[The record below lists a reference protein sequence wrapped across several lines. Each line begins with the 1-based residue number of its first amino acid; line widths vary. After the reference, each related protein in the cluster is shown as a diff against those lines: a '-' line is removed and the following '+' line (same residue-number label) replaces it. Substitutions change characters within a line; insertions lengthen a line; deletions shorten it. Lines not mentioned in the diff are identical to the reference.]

1 MKKEFYKTSTSIGA
15 LLVLIGFVLPWYSA
29 GIISFSGYDI
39 PKMAEIAKNISDSF
53 SGSSDG
59 YKLYKLYYIL
69 YLFPI
74 VSIYLLYC
82 EYSQS
87 YKFKNAAKLSISLLM
102 IALIIYQVIE
112 NKDIIIIIKF
122 LGYGFFMT
130 LAGCSYLTFQ
140 IIKEF
145 KIDQNFLQKSINT
158 LKINI
163 SKWFVKN
170 KKIITVSAIM
180 VVSGVLLFSLIHKN
194 SYDKVII
201 AFKNQNWNEVKLN
214 YIQLNSDIA
223 DGKLNLN
230 QDERL
235 KIETIYSLTNKLELI
250 ENFKQKFNS
259 IDKKATSSFF
269 SLNLEWPDLQ
279 YTNNDISD
287 AEKADIDISHLQKI
301 YSTINDDF
309 KLSYAE
315 SIVNDDMNKQ
325 FLQENIEFNEK
336 KQSIDKL
343 VSSINMLI
351 DQVHDKKS
359 ATVKKRID
367 LINKELSDYK
377 KSGNQTVQILE
388 KPTFNLEPFTFN
400 DNEGEFDNGY
410 SENKKM
416 FEEKKYTAYQLRSNK
431 QRFIIYIN
439 NKKEILE
446 LDETQDETYINK
458 DYSLTMKFSKRIDDI
473 PSEDQGE
480 AIYDLTVKN
489 LKTSRE
495 ITKEVYCYCNFF

>member
-1 MKKEFYKTSTSIGA
+1 VNKEFYKTSTSIGA
-15 LLVLIGFVLPWYSA
+15 LLVLIGFILPWYSA

-39 PKMAEIAKNISDSF
+39 PKMVEIAKNISDSF
-53 SGSSDG
+53 SANSDG
-59 YKLYKLYYIL
+59 SNLYKLYYAL

-74 VSIYLLYC
+74 LSIYLLYC
-82 EYSQS
+82 EYSQTN
-87 YKFKNAAKLSISLLM
+87 KFKNIAKLSISLLM
-102 IALIIYQVIE
+102 LILIFYQIIE
-112 NKDIIIIIKF
+112 NNDIAKIIKF

-130 LAGCSYLTFQ
+130 FAGSFYFTFKL
-140 IIKEF
+140 IKEF
-145 KIDQNFLQKSINT
+145 KIDQNYLQKVFNT

-163 SKWFVKN
+163 LNWFVKN
-170 KKIITVSAIM
+170 KKNITISSIIAVTAI
-180 VVSGVLLFSLIHKN
+180 LLFSFIHKN

-223 DGKLNLN
+223 DEKLHLN
-230 QDERL
+230 QDERF

-250 ENFKQKFNS
+250 ENFKQKFKS
-259 IDKKATSSFF
+259 IEKKVTSSFF
-269 SLNLEWPDLQ
+269 PLNLEWTDLQ

-287 AEKADIDISHLQKI
+287 AEKADIDISQLQKI

-315 SIVNDDMNKQ
+315 SIINDDMNKQ
-325 FLQENIEFNEK
+325 FLKGNIEFNEK

-343 VSSINMLI
+343 ISSINMLI

-359 ATVKKRID
+359 TTVKKRID
-367 LINKELSDYK
+367 LINKELSEYK
-377 KSGNQTVQILE
+377 KSSNEIDQNLE
-388 KPTFNLEPFTFN
+388 KSTFNLEPFTFN
-400 DNEGEFDNGY
+400 DKEGEFDNGY

-416 FEEKKYTAYQLRSNK
+416 FEEKKYIAYQSTSIKR
-431 QRFIIYIN
+431 RFIIYIN
-439 NKKEILE
+439 NKKEVLE
-446 LDETQDETYINK
+446 LDENQDETYINK
-458 DYSLTMKFSKRIDDI
+458 DYSLTMNFIKRLDDS

-480 AIYDLTVKN
+480 ALYTLIVKN
-489 LKTSRE
+489 LKTNKE